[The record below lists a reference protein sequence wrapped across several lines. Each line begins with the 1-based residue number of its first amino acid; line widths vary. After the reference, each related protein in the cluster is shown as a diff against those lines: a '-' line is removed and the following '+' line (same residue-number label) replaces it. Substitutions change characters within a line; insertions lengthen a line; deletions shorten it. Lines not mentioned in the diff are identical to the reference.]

1 MGKVLCALFRKW
13 LAAMFRATFIRP
25 LVAED
30 LPEVINWRNHP
41 DVRRFMF
48 TQHEISLEEHRCWF
62 ARVSHDS
69 ARHLLIVEDAQEP
82 IGFVQL
88 SNVCPGGVADWG
100 FYARP
105 DAPKGTGRKI
115 GWAALRYAFGELGL
129 HKVCGQAI
137 DSNKA
142 SIAFHKKLGFKQEGA
157 LRDQQR
163 IEGVY
168 HTLICFGLLAHE
180 WQPEQLIKEETNAQI

>member
-1 MGKVLCALFRKW
+1 
-13 LAAMFRATFIRP
+13 MFKASSIRP
-25 LVAED
+25 LSAED
-30 LPEVINWRNHP
+30 LPEVITWRNHP
-41 DVRRFMF
+41 DVRRYMF
-48 TQHEISLEEHRCWF
+48 TQHEISLEEHQSWF
-62 ARVSHDS
+62 ARVSQDS
-69 ARHLLIVEDAQEP
+69 ARRLLIVENAHEP

-105 DAPKGTGRKI
+105 DAPKGSGRKI

-142 SIAFHKKLGFKQEGA
+142 SMAFHKKLGFKQEGA

-180 WQPEQLIKEETNAQI
+180 WQPAQLIKEVTNAQV